1 MLLKLV
7 RSMVFVPLEDP
18 PAHGGQE
25 TESKTPM
32 NPTTRMKKLIAA
44 GLIGATALGSAAVV
58 PAIAEA
64 QEVDT
69 EEQADRQ
76 ERRADRQERR
86 TDRRSALVEAL
97 GVTVE
102 ELIDAR
108 QADQSFADI
117 AADQGVSLDAVVDAI
132 VTQRTER
139 LAEAVAEGRITQ
151 EQADERLAN
160 LEERV
165 AERLNTAPSERPE
178 RTERT
183 GRGQRGGR

>member
-1 MLLKLV
+1 MI
-7 RSMVFVPLEDP
+7 FVPLEEKQK
-18 PAHGGQE
+18 A
-25 TESKTPM
+25 KAPM
-32 NPTTRMKKLIAA
+32 NTTTRMKKLIAA

-58 PAIAEA
+58 PSIAEA

-69 EEQADRQ
+69 EEQTDQQAERQ
-76 ERRADRQERR
+76 GRRAE
-86 TDRRSALVEAL
+86 RRSAFADLL

-117 AADQGVSLDAVVDAI
+117 AADQGVSLDGVIDTI
-132 VTQRTER
+132 VAQRTER